1 MSSSVKTSVDA
12 VLEQAVA
19 SGAVPNV
26 VAIAADRDGIIYE
39 GAVGPRVS
47 GQQED
52 VSADTY
58 YRIMSMTKMVATVA
72 ALQLVEQGKLDLDA
86 PVEQYCPEFAK
97 VQVLE
102 RLDGDKPVL
111 RAPASKAT
119 VKNLITHTSGLG
131 YWFWNA
137 DITAWESATGTP
149 NVLSGS
155 KVVFTAPMV
164 TDPGTKFVY
173 GINTD
178 WLGQVIEAAG
188 AKKLDEAIKTGVTD
202 PLGMNETVFA
212 MSDEQRA
219 RSVPVHLQGPDGAW
233 APSEIDLKPAP
244 DYWAGGHGLHS
255 TPRDYLKFQRA
266 LLGNGTSP
274 DGVTILKPETVQ
286 EAFSNQIG
294 ELDFPSTIE
303 TADPASS
310 HTLSLGP
317 GYKWGYG
324 LLLNTAD
331 VPGRR
336 RAWSGAWAGLLNTH
350 FWVDRT
356 IGITGAIYAQFLPF
370 VTPEALKMYADF
382 ETQLYASL

>member
-52 VSADTY
+52 VSADTH

>member
-1 MSSSVKTSVDA
+1 MSSSVKSSVDA

-47 GQQED
+47 GEQED
-52 VSADTY
+52 VDADTH

-72 ALQLVEQGKLDLDA
+72 ALQLMEQGKLDLDA
-86 PVEQYCPEFAK
+86 PVEEYCPEFAK
-97 VQVLE
+97 VPVLE

-111 RAPASKAT
+111 RPPASKAT
-119 VKNLITHTSGLG
+119 VKNLITHTAGLG

-155 KVVFTAPMV
+155 KAVFNAPMV
-164 TDPGTKFVY
+164 ADPGTKFVY

-188 AKKLDEAIKTGVTD
+188 AKKLDEAIKTGVTG

-212 MSDEQRA
+212 MTGEQRA
-219 RSVPVHLQGPDGAW
+219 RSVPVHLQGADGAW
-233 APSEIDLKPAP
+233 APSEIDLKQAP

-255 TPRDYLKFQRA
+255 TPHDYLKFQRA
-266 LLGNGTSP
+266 LLGDGTSP
-274 DGVTILKPETVQ
+274 DGVKILKPETVK

-303 TADPASS
+303 TGDPATS
-310 HTLSLGP
+310 HTFSVGP

-331 VPGRR
+331 VPG
-336 RAWSGAWAGLLNTH
+336 AGAL
-350 FWVDRT
+350 
-356 IGITGAIYAQFLPF
+356 GA
-370 VTPEALKMYADF
+370 ALGPD
-382 ETQLYASL
+382 S